1 MSLKMFTRHQLTG
14 LARDPLKHLGPLCYG
29 HWIVFFADLA
39 SHQGVAKGSKK
50 VAQQSPSK
58 SQVAFRTTLSI

>member
-58 SQVAFRTTLSI
+58 SQ